1 MFSRLR
7 SLHRQTVRRS
17 DREWRLD
24 HDCVFDVLILGPL
37 PPPLGGVAAH
47 LSRLVP
53 VLEGAGLRIGVLNH
67 FHSTD
72 LPCVIGTL
80 KRNPLNYYR
89 LPRKVRARIV
99 HYHHSHW
106 ATLLAVVL
114 GQRRGQCY
122 VVTLHNPRIR
132 RQLTSPLPLIGRL
145 TRWALRRFDV
155 IVAVNPDVA
164 SIVREK
170 LGGAVIEIIPAF
182 VEPTDDAGK
191 RYDAALEAFLQAGR
205 TLVVAAYRIAFLRG
219 DREVYGLDTAVAAF
233 QALAPEDPALRLA
246 IFVAKRPSGRK
257 ARQYVAR
264 LEAQLEEVGL
274 RDRAVISFE
283 LPLLPA
289 FRHDVLYLRPSRSDG
304 DAVSIREALHAG
316 VPVVASDVVERP
328 AGVTLFP
335 SEDVQQLRSAIQRL
349 LYRTR
354 AGVARAGAESTNPS
368 LGSSFSERLL
378 DLYVS
383 HLGPDVRRS
392 PAE

>member
-1 MFSRLR
+1 
-7 SLHRQTVRRS
+7 V
-17 DREWRLD
+17 
-24 HDCVFDVLILGPL
+24 
-37 PPPLGGVAAH
+37 
-47 LSRLVP
+47 
-53 VLEGAGLRIGVLNH
+53 
-67 FHSTD
+67 
-72 LPCVIGTL
+72 
-80 KRNPLNYYR
+80 
-89 LPRKVRARIV
+89 
-99 HYHHSHW
+99 
-106 ATLLAVVL
+106 AVVL

-145 TRWALRRFDV
+145 PRWALRRFDV
-155 IVAVNPDVA
+155 IVAVNPDVG
-164 SIVREK
+164 SIVREQ

-182 VEPTDDAGK
+182 VEPTDDAAK
-191 RYDAALEAFLQAGR
+191 HYDAALEAFLQAGR

-233 QALAPEDPALRLA
+233 EALAAEDPALRLA
-246 IFVAKRPSGRK
+246 IFIAKRPSGRK